1 MPRYSV
7 RLNGRELG
15 QQDAWNADDALSDF
29 TGGLGT
35 VEVLECAE
43 CGRDVDA
50 DDAVEHARHADGVV
64 CPECADALD
73 EADERT
79 FSTDIPTGNLVCD
92 TCGAAFETWTETD
105 AHIGCTPRDEA

>member
-29 TGGLGT
+29 TGRLGT

-50 DDAVEHARHADGVV
+50 DDADGVV

-73 EADERT
+73 DEDEAADERT
-79 FSTDIPTGNLVCD
+79 FSTNLATDELVCD
-92 TCGAAFETWTETD
+92 TCGEPFDTWTGAA
-105 AHIGCTPRDEA
+105 AHRGCEPRD